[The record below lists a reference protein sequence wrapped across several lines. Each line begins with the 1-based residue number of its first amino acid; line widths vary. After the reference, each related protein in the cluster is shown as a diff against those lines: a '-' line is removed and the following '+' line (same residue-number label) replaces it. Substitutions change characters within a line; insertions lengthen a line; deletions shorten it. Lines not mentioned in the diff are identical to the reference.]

1 MTKENLIQAR
11 NASFEA
17 MLTAQAMMEGAVNP
31 IQKNVAEAIYE
42 AHNALYQTLCD
53 KRFAAAM
60 TGEMESAEEE
70 N

>member
-1 MTKENLIQAR
+1 MTKENFIRAR
-11 NASFEA
+11 NASYEA

-42 AHNALYQTLCD
+42 AHNALYQMLCD
-53 KRFAAAM
+53 KRFASAM

-70 N
+70 T